1 MALYR
6 RHLKRALDVALAA
19 GAIVALSP
27 VLLAVAAAI
36 KLEGG
41 GRVLFRQQRV
51 GRDGRPF
58 TLLKFRSMP
67 ENTGDL
73 PSDQARAVTVTR
85 VGRIIRR
92 TNVDELPQLLNILR
106 GDMSVVGPRPALP
119 SQAALIACRRANGAL
134 GCTPG
139 LTGLAQISA
148 YDGMTAEAKAEWDGR
163 YARDVTLARDVA
175 IILGTF
181 RYLTKPPPTY

>member
-1 MALYR
+1 MYR
-6 RHLKRALDVALAA
+6 RYVKRALDVVLA
-19 GAIVALSP
+19 GAALLLLSP
-27 VLLAVAAAI
+27 VMALIVAAV

-41 GRVLFRQQRV
+41 GRVLFRQRRV
-51 GRDGRPF
+51 GRDGEPF

-67 ENTGDL
+67 ENTGDV
-73 PSDQARAVTVTR
+73 PSDRAQTLQVTR

-92 TNVDELPQLLNILR
+92 TNADELPQLVNILR

-119 SQAALIACRRANGAL
+119 LQEELIAQRRANGSIA
-134 GCTPG
+134 CVPG
-139 LTGLAQISA
+139 LTGLAQIKA
-148 YDGMTAEAKAEWDGR
+148 HDGMTVAAKASWDGE
-163 YARDVTLARDVA
+163 YARRITFARDLS